1 MQIQITLS
9 THAGELDRQKIEVP
23 DDDADG
29 VETTTLILAAIRTW
43 TLAVGD
49 VIAIRE
55 G

>member
-1 MQIQITLS
+1 MQIEITLS

-23 DDDADG
+23 DDDDVG
-29 VETTTLILAAIRTW
+29 YQTTALICEAIKAW

>member
-1 MQIQITLS
+1 MQIQITLAN
-9 THAGELDRQKIEVP
+9 HGGELDRQKIEVP
-23 DDDADG
+23 DDDTDG
-29 VETTTLILAAIRTW
+29 FETTRLILQAMQAW